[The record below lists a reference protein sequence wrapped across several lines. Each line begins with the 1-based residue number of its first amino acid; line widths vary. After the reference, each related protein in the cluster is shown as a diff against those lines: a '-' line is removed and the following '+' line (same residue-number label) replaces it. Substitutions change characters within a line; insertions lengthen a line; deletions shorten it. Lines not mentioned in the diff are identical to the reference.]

1 MFRALFR
8 LILLIV
14 VLVGVGGFLLGWW
27 TFADIERRINGEP
40 GPVGTSG
47 PVSTERARET
57 GARVGEAAATAA
69 NQAKTALGN
78 GAITA
83 KIKSKM
89 TLDDLV
95 QARTIDVTTSGQV
108 VTVSGTVRSTAERD
122 RAVQLARET
131 AGVTQ
136 VIDRLTIAR

>member
-27 TFADIERRINGEP
+27 TFADIERRLNGEP

-89 TLDDLV
+89 TLDDTLD
-95 QARTIDVTTSGQV
+95 AIKIDVDTSNGV
-108 VTVSGTVRSTAERD
+108 VTLTGTVNSDAQHQRV
-122 RAVQLARET
+122 VQLAKET
-131 AGVTQ
+131 DGVRD
-136 VIDRLTIAR
+136 VVDRITVKR